1 LVNEDLS
8 QYPYEALCKELSRKM
23 MGMTLSEINSLA
35 KDSNYEEKLYALED
49 TLSQLNL
56 VVDEVHKKME

>member
-1 LVNEDLS
+1 
-8 QYPYEALCKELSRKM
+8 M
-23 MGMTLSEINSLA
+23 MGMTLSEINNLA

-49 TLSQLNL
+49 ALSQLNL